1 MASYELSACRPKLT
15 DPLCSVTSMEH
26 GQDYETFRQAH
37 IKECH
42 DTVSAVG
49 GARNCLLYENDP
61 GPDKLQVGYLSMPLL
76 LPRSEAWQLTYAMG
90 LLEDCRG
97 DIDRLAAARVGC
109 TSLCVRCPYRD
120 GRWGRVELSRA
131 IDLCDQA
138 LRMIE
143 GARAAD
149 GERGAR
155 LLQALCDHET
165 TMTALGLIAEVAE
178 SANSDF
184 TVAMHA
190 AGATMADVPRPET
203 VVAWAFPWL

>member
-1 MASYELSACRPKLT
+1 MSTHRPRLT
-15 DPLCSVTSMEH
+15 DLLCTITRMEH
-26 GQDYETFRQAH
+26 GQDYKTFRQAH
-37 IKECH
+37 IKKYP
-42 DTVSAVG
+42 DAVNAVG
-49 GARNCLLYENDP
+49 CARNCLLYENDS
-61 GPDKLQVGYLSMPLL
+61 GPDELQVGYLSMPLL
-76 LPRSEAWQLTYAMG
+76 IPRSEAWQLTYAMG
-90 LLEDCRG
+90 LLKDCRG
-97 DIDRLAAARVGC
+97 DTGRLAAARVGC

-149 GERGAR
+149 GDRGAQ

-165 TMTALGLIAEVAE
+165 MMTALGLIADVAE
-178 SANSDF
+178 SADSDF
-184 TVAMHA
+184 TGAMHA
-190 AGATMADVPRPET
+190 AGATAADVPRPET